1 MVSLIVKIGRI
12 GCIPLAFVIPG
23 MEPNFVLGIDFWRKF
38 QLCPKYINSIVTCNN
53 NLNSE
58 FTLSPSHQTFVQSY
72 ASLNDPSKFP
82 NFFIKNNTLYR
93 LSKNKHELTS
103 EFSWKEVMLGEMGRP
118 KQCSRLFQMISI
130 DLMGPLPTTKQRNN
144 YILVRYNRTIITCI
158 STYVDDDHR
167 SWDLFIP
174 RVQFAINNSVNEA
187 TGYTQSFLVFGREL
201 VTCGTHFTDNDLG
214 SEILFLPR
222 DPYAEN
228 LGCLSNIFDTVQSKL
243 WQAHVKNTSQYNLRR
258 KFAEFNVGDVVMKRA
273 YFLSDKENQFS
284 KKFIKAK
291 IITKKSPL
299 VYVLQDMSGKNLGSW
314 HIKDLKLVGLN
325 K

>member
-1 MVSLIVKIGRI
+1 MDNGTQFTGKVADALFKKYA
-12 GCIPLAFVIPG
+12 IPNVHYTPRYT
-23 MEPNFVLGIDFWRKF
+23 PQV
-38 QLCPKYINSIVTCNN
+38 
-53 NLNSE
+53 NLVE
-58 FTLSPSHQTFVQSY
+58 
-72 ASLNDPSKFP
+72 
-82 NFFIKNNTLYR
+82 
-93 LSKNKHELTS
+93 
-103 EFSWKEVMLGEMGRP
+103 
-118 KQCSRLFQMISI
+118 
-130 DLMGPLPTTKQRNN
+130 
-144 YILVRYNRTIITCI
+144 RYNRTIITCI

-174 RVQFAINNSVNEA
+174 KVQFAVNNSVNEA
-187 TGYTQSFLVFGREL
+187 TGYTPSFLVFGREL

-228 LGCLSNIFDTVQSKL
+228 FGCLSNIFDTVQSKL

-258 KFAEFNVGDVVMKRA
+258 KFAEFKVGDVVMKRA
-273 YFLSDKENQFS
+273 YFLSDKDKQFC
-284 KKFIKAK
+284 KKLAPKFIKAK

-299 VYVLQDMSGKNLGSW
+299 VYVLQDMSGKNIGSW